1 MVFQVIAFA
10 CVNIGNWVALLL
22 NVLFSV
28 MRIENSLSPCSTVI
42 KRRRLMSSDP
52 MESDL
57 AKVKLAAVAERLG
70 REVRVFE
77 TMATSMSEKASTDD
91 MKEPGDDFYE
101 FTAEDYYRTL
111 SSKKDDKTMKT
122 RKLREAEQA
131 ARRARIT
138 KAIIRICFPDNYT
151 LEVKFHPS
159 ETLQSLIDLL
169 QKVVSRPELPF
180 YIYTTPPKKQVK
192 DMSQDFYSAG
202 FAPGA
207 IVYFSYD
214 LPMGDDSANANLGP
228 FLQDDILSLNGLDL
242 IQEEVKQVQ
251 SAPEPVVEQ
260 PTPNAQEKPSEKK
273 PVKPK
278 WFKR

>member
-1 MVFQVIAFA
+1 
-10 CVNIGNWVALLL
+10 
-22 NVLFSV
+22 

-57 AKVKLAAVAERLG
+57 AKAKLAAVAERLG

-77 TMATSMSEKASTDD
+77 TMATSMSDKASTDD

-138 KAIIRICFPDNYT
+138 KAIIRIRFPDNYT

-214 LPMGDDSANANLGP
+214 LPMGDDSANANLGS

-242 IQEEVKQVQ
+242 IQEEVKQVE

-260 PTPNAQEKPSEKK
+260 PTPNAQEVTPSEKK
-273 PVKPK
+273 PIKPK

>member
-1 MVFQVIAFA
+1 
-10 CVNIGNWVALLL
+10 
-22 NVLFSV
+22 

-57 AKVKLAAVAERLG
+57 AKAKLAAVAEKLG
-70 REVRVFE
+70 RGVRVFE
-77 TMATSMSEKASTDD
+77 TMTTTSMSEKASMDD

-111 SSKKDDKTMKT
+111 STKKDDKTMKT

-131 ARRARIT
+131 ARRARIS
-138 KAIIRICFPDNYT
+138 KAVIRVRFPDNYT

-159 ETLQSLIDLL
+159 ETLQSLNDLL
-169 QKVVSRPELPF
+169 TKVVSHPELPF

-214 LPMGDDSANANLGP
+214 LPMGDDSAIANLGP

-242 IQEEVKQVQ
+242 IHEEVKQMITMVTEVGM
-251 SAPEPVVEQ
+251 PELRLKCHQQALPV
-260 PTPNAQEKPSEKK
+260 
-273 PVKPK
+273 
-278 WFKR
+278 